1 MVTPVYVYDIYIY
14 IYVIICILYIYTHM
28 YIYIICIYSR
38 FPYCIYI
45 SSNPSIYLS
54 TRMHIHTH
62 TNTHT
67 HTHMHTHDTGVG
79 IRIRIQLLRTHTHTY
94 TLRHIPT
101 YISESWPAGAGSL
114 CRLMKLLISR
124 REHRLFA
131 LPFTKETRLIGDIS
145 WRSRNCPCSEDL
157 PIVARFVHYMLPV
170 FLALKPARTRCSS
183 CFLGTATATYS
194 WTRLLGTN
202 TMMLAAD
209 SRSKRKRTHVVN
221 PIVQPQV
228 WRAYKFIPPLDL
240 VCI

>member
-1 MVTPVYVYDIYIY
+1 MYIYMYIICIYIY
-14 IYVIICILYIYTHM
+14 ILCM
-28 YIYIICIYSR
+28 YSR

-54 TRMHIHTH
+54 TRMHVH
-62 TNTHT
+62 THT
-67 HTHMHTHDTGVG
+67 HTHTHTHDTGVG
-79 IRIRIQLLRTHTHTY
+79 IRIRIHILRTHTHTY

-157 PIVARFVHYMLPV
+157 PIVARFVHYMLPFFWHWSQRGLV
-170 FLALKPARTRCSS
+170 V
-183 CFLGTATATYS
+183 
-194 WTRLLGTN
+194 RLV
-202 TMMLAAD
+202 
-209 SRSKRKRTHVVN
+209 S
-221 PIVQPQV
+221 
-228 WRAYKFIPPLDL
+228 
-240 VCI
+240 

>member
-1 MVTPVYVYDIYIY
+1 M
-14 IYVIICILYIYTHM
+14 
-28 YIYIICIYSR
+28 YIICIYILCMYSR

-54 TRMHIHTH
+54 TRMHVH
-62 TNTHT
+62 THT
-67 HTHMHTHDTGVG
+67 HTHTHTHDTGVG
-79 IRIRIQLLRTHTHTY
+79 IRIRIHILRTHTHTY

-157 PIVARFVHYMLPV
+157 PIVARFVHYMLPFFGIEASADSLFVLFLRHSNCNV
-170 FLALKPARTRCSS
+170 FL
-183 CFLGTATATYS
+183 
-194 WTRLLGTN
+194 
-202 TMMLAAD
+202 D
-209 SRSKRKRTHVVN
+209 SAPWH
-221 PIVQPQV
+221 QHHD
-228 WRAYKFIPPLDL
+228 A
-240 VCI
+240 CG